1 MDIPFWSRLSTRL
14 TLLILAIV
22 LVLATATGILVS
34 RGFSLLDAST
44 LAQSETQGATSQA
57 GSTPPNPEVDN
68 PERAPELSNPELSDI
83 VRGTVINLIAV
94 FLLTLVGATV
104 FSRSLLTEPITSL
117 TRATQEVAAGH
128 LGVTLDVST
137 KGELGLLASTFNQMS
152 LSLEA
157 RTRDLLRA
165 NEALRESEARLEGRV
180 LERTAE
186 LTSLLELSNATAL
199 TTEDMPLL
207 ERIFDRLFELVPYQS
222 AALFRRIQG
231 EVALVLARGEKLHG
245 LELSG
250 VLTQKTPQ
258 RYAEGEYTRRVL
270 PLIVR
275 DKAVGALVLEHTGT
289 LTEDKLRLIAAFAN
303 QAGVTLENIRLYE
316 QVQERA
322 AFEERQ
328 HLARE
333 LHDSVSQALY
343 SIVLG
348 THAARKQLSQPE
360 RAGAALEYVQ
370 HLSEAALAEMRA
382 LIFELRPDILEREGL
397 AAALRKQVEALE
409 VRHDLQAE
417 YTEEGEPDVTFTA
430 KQALYRIAQE
440 VIHNITKHADAAN
453 VRVNLSQ
460 TSERVKLE
468 VQDDGVGFD
477 VQDFPG
483 HLGLKSMRERSTSL
497 GGTFDVESA
506 PGQGARVTVE
516 IPKRPNA
523 AGKRA

>member
-1 MDIPFWSRLSTRL
+1 M
-14 TLLILAIV
+14 
-22 LVLATATGILVS
+22 
-34 RGFSLLDAST
+34 
-44 LAQSETQGATSQA
+44 
-57 GSTPPNPEVDN
+57 
-68 PERAPELSNPELSDI
+68 
-83 VRGTVINLIAV
+83 RGTVINLIAV

-117 TRATQEVAAGH
+117 VRATQEVAAGH

-152 LSLEA
+152 LNLEA
-157 RTRDLLRA
+157 RTEDLLRA
-165 NEALRESEARLEGRV
+165 NEALRESEMRLEGRV
-180 LERTAE
+180 TERTAE

-207 ERIFDRLFELVPYQS
+207 ERIFDRLFELVPYRA
-222 AALFRRIQG
+222 AALFRRTQKE
-231 EVALVLARGEKLHG
+231 EVALVLARGEPLAD
-245 LELSG
+245 E
-250 VLTQKTPQ
+250 TQQGDILIQKVPQ
-258 RYAEGEYTRRVL
+258 SRSTGEFIRRDF
-270 PLIVR
+270 PLVVR
-275 DKAVGALVLEHTGT
+275 DKTVGVLVLEHTGF
-289 LTEDKLRLIAAFAN
+289 LTDDKLRLIAAFAN

-316 QVQERA
+316 QIQERA

-348 THAARKQLSQPE
+348 THAARKQLAQPKQ
-360 RAGAALEYVQ
+360 ADSALEYVQ

-417 YTEEGEPDVTFTA
+417 YVEEGEPDVTFA
-430 KQALYRIAQE
+430 VKQALYRIAQE
-440 VIHNITKHADAAN
+440 VLHNITKHADAAN
-453 VRVNLSQ
+453 VRITLLQTKYKVRLSV
-460 TSERVKLE
+460 T
-468 VQDDGVGFD
+468 DDGVGFD

-497 GGTFDVESA
+497 GGTLNVKSA
-506 PGQGARVTVE
+506 PGQGTSVSVE
-516 IPKRPNA
+516 IPKHSSVARDNT
-523 AGKRA
+523 

>member
-14 TLLILAIV
+14 SLLILAIV
-22 LVLATATGILVS
+22 LVLATATGILVN
-34 RGFSLLDAST
+34 RGFSLLDSRAQTQVEAEQASP
-44 LAQSETQGATSQA
+44 AQADTPSPQA
-57 GSTPPNPEVDN
+57 
-68 PERAPELSNPELSDI
+68 NPELSDI
-83 VRGTVINLIAV
+83 VRSTVINLIAV

-117 TRATQEVAAGH
+117 VRATQEVAEGH
-128 LGVTLDVST
+128 LGVTLDVSSR
-137 KGELGLLASTFNQMS
+137 GELGLLASTFNQMS

-157 RTRDLLRA
+157 RTEDLLAA
-165 NEALRESEARLEGRV
+165 NEALRESEARLEQRV

-186 LTSLLELSNATAL
+186 LASLLELSNATAL

-207 ERIFDRLFELVPYQS
+207 ERIFDRLYELVPYES
-222 AALFRRIQG
+222 AALFRRTQG
-231 EVALVLARGEKLHG
+231 DEVALVLSRGEALNVQTTDM
-245 LELSG
+245 LSR
-250 VLTQKTPQ
+250 KTPQ
-258 RYAEGEYTRRVL
+258 SSAEGEHTQRTL

-275 DKAVGALVLEHTGT
+275 DRAVGILALEHTGNISD
-289 LTEDKLRLIAAFAN
+289 DKLRLVSAFAN

-348 THAARKQLSQPE
+348 THAARQQLEQPE
-360 RAGAALEYVQ
+360 KAGQALEYVQ

-397 AAALRKQVEALE
+397 AAALRKQAEALE
-409 VRHDLQAE
+409 VRHDLHTE
-417 YTEEGEPDVTFTA
+417 YFESGEPDVSFPV
-430 KQALYRIAQE
+430 KQALYRISQE
-440 VIHNITKHADAAN
+440 ITHNITKHANAEHVVIHLEQSAEQ
-453 VRVNLSQ
+453 VR
-460 TSERVKLE
+460 LE
-468 VQDDGVGFD
+468 VSDDGVGFD

-497 GGTFDVESA
+497 GGTFEVESA
-506 PGQGARVTVE
+506 PGQGTRVSVA
-516 IPKRPNA
+516 IPKQASITGDNT
-523 AGKRA
+523 

>member
-34 RGFSLLDAST
+34 RGFSLLDSSA
-44 LAQSETQGATSQA
+44 LTQAEAEATSGQA
-57 GSTPPNPEVDN
+57 NQTAGTD
-68 PERAPELSNPELSDI
+68 NPELSDI

-104 FSRSLLTEPITSL
+104 FSRSLLTEPIASL

-128 LGVTLDVST
+128 LGVTLDVNS

-157 RTRDLLRA
+157 RTQDLLKA

-180 LERTAE
+180 TERTAE

-207 ERIFDRLFELVPYQS
+207 GRIFDRLYELVPYRS
-222 AALFRRIQG
+222 AALFRRMQG
-231 EVALVLARGEKLHG
+231 GVALVLSRGAEVEG
-245 LELSG
+245 LELQE
-250 VLTQKTPQ
+250 VLSQKTARHHTRGQ
-258 RYAEGEYTRRVL
+258 LTRRTL

-275 DKAVGALVLEHTGT
+275 DNAVGALVLEHTGT
-289 LTEDKLRLIAAFAN
+289 ISDDRLRLITAFAN

-348 THAARKQLSQPE
+348 THAARKQLAEPE
-360 RAGAALEYVQ
+360 RADAALEYVQ

-417 YTEEGEPDVTFTA
+417 YTEEGEPEVTFA
-430 KQALYRIAQE
+430 VKQALYRIAQE
-440 VIHNITKHADAAN
+440 VIHNITKHANAAHVHVSLLQTDKE
-453 VRVNLSQ
+453 VR
-460 TSERVKLE
+460 LE
-468 VQDDGVGFD
+468 VSDDGVGFG

-497 GGTFDVESA
+497 GGTFEVASA
-506 PGQGARVTVE
+506 PGRGTRVSVK
-516 IPKRPNA
+516 IPKASPLGDA
-523 AGKRA
+523 T